1 MASPPAPT
9 PRLRDLLHVHSF
21 FSFGR
26 GASSPRR
33 LVERAAALGYES
45 LALTD
50 HGGVYGAVELHQA
63 AREHGLRAIVGATV
77 ALRDGDDVHPLPL
90 LAGSRRGYATLNE
103 LLTLAHERGGEV
115 TLPIL
120 EAHTTDLHALSG
132 GRAGFPTTLLVRRRF
147 ADLDRL
153 LERLTAL
160 FPDRFW
166 VQLYHGAH
174 PADLR
179 RGRYLRRLA
188 HRARLPAVAAPEVR
202 YADAASYPLYDA
214 LTCARLGITVD
225 DPHPDRPRNDAD
237 ALPPPDLRDRVPDG
251 EVPALLLPDVLANT
265 RTLAE
270 ACTWPLL
277 PDRLEPPDA
286 YVPDGLTPDA
296 YLERRTYGALVERY
310 AGDRLPTARERLD
323 HELATIRAL
332 GFAGF
337 FLAAAEITDY
347 CHDRGIVCSGR
358 GSAAASL
365 VCHLLGI
372 TQADPLEHDLLF
384 ERFLHGGK
392 ASPPDIDVDVASA
405 RRDELLAW
413 VERRFGARTEAM
425 VCNRITYHLPS
436 AVQDLGRALGIP
448 PEVRDRLTKALGRP
462 YRHLRPHQARE
473 ADEVFDEVLG
483 DTPLRA
489 QLVRLLVSMEAKFV
503 RHVAP
508 HSGGV
513 VLSRAPLAHVSP
525 LERSSGGIK
534 LLQFDKDDVEAL
546 GLIKL
551 DLLGLRMLSVF
562 ERARE
567 EVHRLT
573 GTWVD
578 VRDPPLEEAVWER
591 IQAGDTMGLFQI
603 ESPGQVR
610 MSVQLKPRTLTDLA
624 HQVALFR
631 PGPIQSH
638 TVHPYVARRNGR
650 EPVTYLHPALEPVLR
665 KSYGVILFQEDLMRI
680 AVAVAGMSWTDA
692 ERFRKAVTTFED
704 EHEIRGPYRAFV
716 DGAMRHA
723 GCSEAEAQAIFEA
736 MAAFRGYG
744 FAESHAWAFGLHAYT
759 SAWLRHH
766 HPGPYLAA
774 VLNEH
779 PGMWP
784 RSTLR
789 QEARRWRVEVAPLDV
804 NRSGAG
810 WRVDP
815 GGPEGTLVPPLQATT
830 GVSDAVA
837 REVVLER
844 ARGGA
849 YADLRDLHQ
858 RARIPSDALEAL
870 ARAGAF
876 DGLQARREAL
886 YQARALHHTVPPGQA
901 PLFDPTPPTPPL
913 AALDDAERVVW
924 DYRLKGFEEAGV
936 HPVDL
941 LRGEL
946 RDLGVTPLA
955 AAKEGEVRTGGWVV
969 ARQRPGTAK
978 GYAFFVIE
986 DGPDRAQ
993 VVIAPELWDAQ
1004 WRVLRDAQVL
1014 VVDGILRR
1022 EGRAW
1027 TVRAR
1032 TVAGLDAPVA
1042 ARGYAYGG

>member
-1 MASPPAPT
+1 VTSAPA

-33 LVERAAALGYES
+33 LVERAAELGYES
-45 LALTD
+45 VALTD

-63 AREHGLRAIVGATV
+63 ARAHGVRAIVGATV
-77 ALRDGDDVHPLPL
+77 AVRDGDDVHPLPL

-120 EAHTTDLHALSG
+120 EAHATDLHALSG

-153 LERLTAL
+153 LERFAAL

-188 HRARLPAVAAPEVR
+188 QRARLPAVAAPEVR
-202 YADAASYPLYDA
+202 YATPDLYPLYDA

-225 DPHPDRPRNDAD
+225 DPHADRPRNDAD
-237 ALPPPDLRDRVPDG
+237 AVPPPDLSDRVLPGDT
-251 EVPALLLPDVLANT
+251 PALLLPDVLANT
-265 RTLAE
+265 RALAE

-277 PDRLEPPDA
+277 PERLEPPDA
-286 YVPDGLTPDA
+286 YVPDGLTPDG
-296 YLERRTYGALVERY
+296 YLAERTYGALVERY
-310 AGDRLPTARERLD
+310 DGARLATARERLD
-323 HELATIRAL
+323 HELATVRAL

-365 VCHLLGI
+365 LCHLLGI

-413 VERRFGARTEAM
+413 VERRFGARTEAI
-425 VCNRITYHLPS
+425 VCNRITYLGLPP
-436 AVQDLGRALGIP
+436 AT
-448 PEVRDRLTKALGRP
+448 RDRLTKALGRP
-462 YRHLRPHQARE
+462 YRHLRPHQVHE

-483 DTPLRA
+483 ASPLRE
-489 QLVRLLVSMEAKFV
+489 QLTALLRHMEAKFV

-513 VLSRAPLAHVSP
+513 VLSRAPLAHASP

-534 LLQFDKDDVEAL
+534 LMQFDKDDVEAL

-562 ERARE
+562 ERTRE

-573 GTWVD
+573 GRWVD
-578 VRDPPLEEAVWER
+578 VRDPPPDDAVWDR

-631 PGPIQSH
+631 PGPIQSQ

-650 EPVTYLHPALEPVLR
+650 EPVTYLHPALEPVLA

-680 AVAVAGMSWTDA
+680 AVAVADMSWTDA
-692 ERFRKAVTTFED
+692 ERFRKVVTTFED
-704 EHEIRGPYRAFV
+704 EHEIRDAHRAFV

-723 GCSEAEAQAIFEA
+723 GCSEAEAQAIFDA

-789 QEARRWRVEVAPLDV
+789 QEARRWRVEVAALDV
-804 NRSGAG
+804 NRAGAG

-815 GGPEGTLVPPLQATT
+815 GGPEGTLVPPLQTAT

-837 REVVLER
+837 RDVVLER
-844 ARGGA
+844 ARGGP
-849 YADLRDLHQ
+849 YADLRDLYR
-858 RARIPSDALEAL
+858 RARVPGDALE
-870 ARAGAF
+870 
-876 DGLQARREAL
+876 E
-886 YQARALHHTVPPGQA
+886 
-901 PLFDPTPPTPPL
+901 
-913 AALDDAERVVW
+913 AERTVW
-924 DYRLKGFEEAGV
+924 DYRLKGFSEAGV
-936 HPVDL
+936 HPLDL
-941 LRGEL
+941 MRGAL

-955 AAKEGEVRTGGWVV
+955 AAREGEVRTGGWIV

-978 GYAFFVIE
+978 GFAFFVVE

-993 VVIAPELWDAQ
+993 VVIAPDLWDAQ

-1014 VVDGILRR
+1014 IIDGTLRR

-1027 TVRAR
+1027 TLRAR
-1032 TVAGLDAPVA
+1032 TVAGLSAPVE